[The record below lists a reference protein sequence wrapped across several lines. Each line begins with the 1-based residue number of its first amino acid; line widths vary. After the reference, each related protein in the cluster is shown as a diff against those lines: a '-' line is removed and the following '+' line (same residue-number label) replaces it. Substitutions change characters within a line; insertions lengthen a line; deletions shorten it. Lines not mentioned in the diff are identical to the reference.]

1 MSATGQSTAPQE
13 CARWMPRKQTYCARG
28 AGHPPPCATPEAM
41 ERQRQRAAERRP
53 TRVVASEA
61 KARWNK
67 THKFVRFGIT
77 EERFEEMLEAQG
89 HACAICREPFRD
101 QRICLDHDSRPVP
114 HPTRMR
120 PGARGHRPTR
130 QDRRPDGGQARPRG
144 CAQSSPAAAV
154 LRHWKPWL
162 ATFPG
167 QVISTSVALMMS
179 IRLASPSA
187 SFRA

>member
-101 QRICLDHDSRPVP
+101 QRVCLDHDHACCPVP
-114 HPTRMR
+114 AKGHARSCGKCLRGLLCVRCNTWLGLMETYGRAVGEYLAGSAKMR
-120 PGARGHRPTR
+120 
-130 QDRRPDGGQARPRG
+130 
-144 CAQSSPAAAV
+144 
-154 LRHWKPWL
+154 
-162 ATFPG
+162 
-167 QVISTSVALMMS
+167 VA
-179 IRLASPSA
+179 
-187 SFRA
+187 